1 MTTFWCK
8 SNPFNDDHVDVD
20 EKQPNLYHDPNDS
33 ETGITYQYYYIY
45 SNNPLIDYLSTSNC
59 LN

>member
-33 ETGITYQYYYIY
+33 ETGITYILKYF
-45 SNNPLIDYLSTSNC
+45 SPSIDYLSTFNC

>member
-33 ETGITYQYYYIY
+33 ETGITYI
-45 SNNPLIDYLSTSNC
+45 LK
-59 LN
+59 

>member
-33 ETGITYQYYYIY
+33 ETGITYILKYFLHRLIIY
-45 SNNPLIDYLSTSNC
+45 QHLTV
-59 LN
+59 

>member
-33 ETGITYQYYYIY
+33 ETGITHTVFPHIV
-45 SNNPLIDYLSTSNC
+45 SALE
-59 LN
+59 

>member
-33 ETGITYQYYYIY
+33 ETGTVKLDFKELFGHHKKV
-45 SNNPLIDYLSTSNC
+45 P
-59 LN
+59 